1 VIIRF
6 ICELAVIYKRNRIVL
21 KIFDDNMDK
30 LNFKLFIFLLFCI
43 SGFSQKPANSLNE
56 KILTEKEV
64 ICVVP
69 IEKKPEFIGG
79 INSLNAFIERNL
91 NYSKFKLSENGIVY
105 VEFIIDNN
113 GNIKDEKIK
122 RSLSK
127 LADEEA
133 LRIIK
138 IMPKWNPGYEN
149 GIAVKS
155 KVYLPIKFNK

>member
-1 VIIRF
+1 
-6 ICELAVIYKRNRIVL
+6 
-21 KIFDDNMDK
+21 MGK

-43 SGFSQKPANSLNE
+43 SGFSQKTENSLKE

-64 ICVVP
+64 VCVLP
-69 IEKKPEFIGG
+69 IEIKPEFIGG
-79 INSLNAFIERNL
+79 IDSLNVFIKRNI
-91 NYSKFKLSENGIVY
+91 NHSKLKLSENGIVY
-105 VEFIIDNN
+105 VEFIIDNK

-122 RSLSK
+122 RSLSE
-127 LADEEA
+127 LADKEA

-138 IMPKWNPGYEN
+138 IMPKWNPGYEY

>member
-1 VIIRF
+1 
-6 ICELAVIYKRNRIVL
+6 
-21 KIFDDNMDK
+21 MSK

-43 SGFSQKPANSLNE
+43 SGFSQKTESSLKE
-56 KILTEKEV
+56 KTLTEKEV
-64 ICVVP
+64 VCVLP
-69 IEKKPEFIGG
+69 IEIKPEFIGG
-79 INSLNAFIERNL
+79 IDSLNAFIERNI
-91 NYSKFKLSENGIVY
+91 NYSILKLSESGIVY
-105 VEFIIDNN
+105 VEFIIDNK

-122 RSLSK
+122 RGLFE
-127 LADEEA
+127 LADKEA